1 MPYSIQLTDYAAG
14 DSLNDLDVKSIS
26 LDANDVVSPDQKK
39 GVLGIL
45 KHIVD
50 QTTPLF
56 KPPFVKNLILCI
68 VLMFTILLC
77 NNTTILWLPEVLNRI
92 AFYQEGHGGDS
103 YLCQMVMKEPE
114 ANMTA
119 GGVSEECV
127 GTVNSAV
134 FVPNLVVGTLQPVV
148 MVTAGFVVNYVDKK
162 VLMVVVMI
170 LCSGV
175 SFFSTWVP
183 EATLVI
189 VMFGAIPIIISV
201 SYNILT
207 SLLVELF
214 PTYIRAMAV
223 SLVMVCGRLGSASG
237 SKIFSRLID
246 SHCPLLFQLLAGL
259 LICTAILPLCIS
271 LKDGKPEN
279 LLNRLKQIILPFELK
294 HSNTVINSGFLI
306 RGHIV

>member
-1 MPYSIQLTDYAAG
+1 MIATACSILGLAYSTLVAWATLLGQWEADLWLVKFTPWRLFFLICGVPALISAILFCITPESPKFLLTRGKKEETLQILQKVYSINSGKECNTYP
-14 DSLNDLDVKSIS
+14 VKSIS

-68 VLMFTILLC
+68 LSLLLSSASTLIAFFWC
-77 NNTTILWLPEVLNRI
+77 TRTGCKFVGDELPQTPSSYHSNNTTILWLPEVLNRI

-114 ANMTA
+114 SNMTA

-162 VLMVVVMI
+162 VLM
-170 LCSGV
+170 
-175 SFFSTWVP
+175 
-183 EATLVI
+183 
-189 VMFGAIPIIISV
+189 
-201 SYNILT
+201 
-207 SLLVELF
+207 
-214 PTYIRAMAV
+214 
-223 SLVMVCGRLGSASG
+223 
-237 SKIFSRLID
+237 
-246 SHCPLLFQLLAGL
+246 
-259 LICTAILPLCIS
+259 
-271 LKDGKPEN
+271 
-279 LLNRLKQIILPFELK
+279 
-294 HSNTVINSGFLI
+294 
-306 RGHIV
+306 